1 MYLHLPYN
9 NTKYHVIPSYTRE
22 YLTFKVFLRLPLKII
37 VQLYGIKNWCS
48 YYFIHDWLETLKV
61 YISWRNRICFLLKH
75 VRWPESGVWPDRREK
90 IRINQTRLH
99 LRGSVHGCNMDAVFM
114 IRNNWII
121 KAGTFLR
128 WNDKSRQLDT
138 LGVQLGSQLASNQF
152 ARSLK

>member
-1 MYLHLPYN
+1 MA
-9 NTKYHVIPSYTRE
+9 S
-22 YLTFKVFLRLPLKII
+22 KIDAAI
-37 VQLYGIKNWCS
+37 TSFTI
-48 YYFIHDWLETLKV
+48 DWKCVTLKV
-61 YISWRNRICFLLKH
+61 YISWRNRISFFLLKH
-75 VRWPESGVWPDRREK
+75 VRWWPESGVWPDRREK

>member
-1 MYLHLPYN
+1 MGDLPKIN
-9 NTKYHVIPSYTRE
+9 GKIGKKFPNRGEGGGGAPPWGKIP
-22 YLTFKVFLRLPLKII
+22 TFSLFFL
-37 VQLYGIKNWCS
+37 GGAS
-48 YYFIHDWLETLKV
+48 
-61 YISWRNRICFLLKH
+61 LKH
-75 VRWPESGVWPDRREK
+75 VRWWPESGVWPDRREK

-138 LGVQLGSQLASNQF
+138 LGLQLGSQLASNQF
-152 ARSLK
+152 ERSLE

>member
-1 MYLHLPYN
+1 MA
-9 NTKYHVIPSYTRE
+9 S
-22 YLTFKVFLRLPLKII
+22 KIDAAI
-37 VQLYGIKNWCS
+37 TSFMI
-48 YYFIHDWLETLKV
+48 DWK
-61 YISWRNRICFLLKH
+61 LLKFTFPGETKF
-75 VRWPESGVWPDRREK
+75 VFFARTCSLARVWSLARQERK
-90 IRINQTRLH
+90 KRINQTRLH

>member
-1 MYLHLPYN
+1 MASKIDAAITSFMIDWKLL
-9 NTKYHVIPSYTRE
+9 KF
-22 YLTFKVFLRLPLKII
+22 TFP
-37 VQLYGIKNWCS
+37 G
-48 YYFIHDWLETLKV
+48 ETEFV
-61 YISWRNRICFLLKH
+61 FLLKH
-75 VRWPESGVWPDRREK
+75 VRWWPESGVWPDRREK

-152 ARSLK
+152 ARSLE